1 MCDVTSPAEI
11 VLPLDV
17 EAAARSREFLRDA
30 ICAPHHAT
38 ALEDAELLVSE
49 LVTNGIRYAAPP
61 IVLRIECENQ
71 DSLRILVRDGSPLM
85 PRLNHA
91 EPEDERGRGMYLVD
105 YISDEWG
112 AERTPDGKETWF
124 RLHG

>member
-17 EAAARSREFLRDA
+17 EAAARSREFLRTA
-30 ICAPHHAT
+30 ICAPHHAP
-38 ALEDAELLVSE
+38 ALDDAELLVSE
-49 LVTNGIRYAAPP
+49 LVTNGVRYAAPP
-61 IVLRIECENQ
+61 IVLRVECESG
-71 DSLRILVRDGSPLM
+71 DSLRILVRDGSPLL

-91 EPEDERGRGMYLVD
+91 EPEDESGRGMYLVD

-112 AERTPDGKETWF
+112 AEPTRDGKITWF
-124 RLHG
+124 RLRG

>member
-17 EAAARSREFLRDA
+17 EAASRSRAFLREA
-30 ICAPHHAT
+30 ICSTHHRLVT
-38 ALEDAELLVSE
+38 QDAELLVSE
-49 LVTNGIRYAAPP
+49 LVTNGMRHAAPP
-61 IVLRIECENQ
+61 IVLRVECESA
-71 DSLRILVRDGSPLM
+71 DSLRVLVRDGSPLL
-85 PRLNHA
+85 PHVNHA
-91 EPEDERGRGMYLVD
+91 EPEDEGGRGLFLVD

-112 AERTPDGKETWF
+112 AETTTEGKVTWF

>member
-17 EAAARSREFLRDA
+17 EAAARSREFLRTA
-30 ICAPHHAT
+30 LCSPHHGT

-61 IVLRIECENQ
+61 IVLRVECESQ
-71 DSLRILVRDGSPLM
+71 ESLRILVRDGSPLL

-91 EPEDERGRGMYLVD
+91 EPEDESGRGLFLVD

-112 AERTPDGKETWF
+112 AEPTPDGKVTWF